1 MYYLLQMYPI
11 PMFGN
16 FLKSNDSNSIVRKL
30 VSVILEKVLREY
42 TYKLC
47 RTLLYFVISLLTGKH
62 INMNPKNMVLQFCLL
77 VYKL

>member
-16 FLKSNDSNSIVRKL
+16 FLKSKDSDSIVRKL

-42 TYKLC
+42 TNFVE
-47 RTLLYFVISLLTGKH
+47 LYYISSY
-62 INMNPKNMVLQFCLL
+62 PF
-77 VYKL
+77 